1 MKCNIATILIR
12 FKLNIWDV
20 GGQSTLRPFWRNY
33 FEKTDLLIWVVDVA
47 SLERLPE
54 VSKELRQTLDEDRLV
69 GAGLLVW
76 VNKMDTVAQDI
87 QKELL
92 DKITKVIIRSSK

>member
-1 MKCNIATILIR
+1 M
-12 FKLNIWDV
+12 NIWDV